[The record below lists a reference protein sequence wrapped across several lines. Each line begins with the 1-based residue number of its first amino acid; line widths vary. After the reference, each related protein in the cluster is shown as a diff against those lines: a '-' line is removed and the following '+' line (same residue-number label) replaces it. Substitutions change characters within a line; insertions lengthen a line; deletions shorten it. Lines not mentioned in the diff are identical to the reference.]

1 MEMLYGCQAESADS
15 LKFKGIV
22 LECCFCVVC
31 NCVCVRGSGHQPQPH
46 TGEFYSPTH
55 PSQPAA
61 ALSPSHVQHIYP
73 RPGTPEAVRK
83 ATPGIGGDL
92 AAIIAAKA
100 ASRKPIVT
108 SPTRREFP
116 AEDERFTRSMTV
128 GGESSILEAR

>member
-1 MEMLYGCQAESADS
+1 MCTPVPKMEGGLAPS
-15 LKFKGIV
+15 LHLCALACTVWAQGP
-22 LECCFCVVC
+22 
-31 NCVCVRGSGHQPQPH
+31 SGHQPQPQ

-55 PSQPAA
+55 SSQPAA

-116 AEDERFTRSMTV
+116 AEDERFSRSMTV
-128 GGESSILEAR
+128 GGESSILDAR